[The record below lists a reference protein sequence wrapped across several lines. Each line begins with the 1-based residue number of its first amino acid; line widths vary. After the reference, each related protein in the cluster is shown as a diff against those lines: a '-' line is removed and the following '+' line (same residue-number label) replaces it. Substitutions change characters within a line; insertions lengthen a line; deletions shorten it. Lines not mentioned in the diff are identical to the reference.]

1 MSRKLI
7 ASKKARKTPARGD
20 GWGVLYAGHRVRGP
34 FPKERSSSSR
44 VPTACPLEPT
54 FLRVE
59 LLDGRKGAI
68 RFSEHLDG
76 GGEALFRQACKLELE
91 GLVSKRKDAT
101 YHSGR
106 SPDWTKRTCRQ
117 RETFMIAGITSR

>member
-1 MSRKLI
+1 
-7 ASKKARKTPARGD
+7 
-20 GWGVLYAGHRVRGP
+20 
-34 FPKERSSSSR
+34 
-44 VPTACPLEPT
+44 
-54 FLRVE
+54 
-59 LLDGRKGAI
+59 
-68 RFSEHLDG
+68 
-76 GGEALFRQACKLELE
+76 LFRQACKLELE